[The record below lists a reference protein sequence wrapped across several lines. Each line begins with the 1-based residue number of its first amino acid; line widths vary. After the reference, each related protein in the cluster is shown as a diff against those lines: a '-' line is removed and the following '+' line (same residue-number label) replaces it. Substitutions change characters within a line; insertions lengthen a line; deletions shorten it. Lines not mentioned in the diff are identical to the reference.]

1 MTIEGAAPSF
11 RGTRLRSP
19 PDYSVLCTTPLQHMN
34 SYGPGVICVHPSV
47 YLASGGQPAVWVRR
61 PGDIHIRHLQLVGYG
76 SYHISIATVTV
87 EREMYANSCRT
98 LFAST
103 FLLANSGGRKTENDG
118 VLTCGTLSAT
128 FLLGTPA

>member
-47 YLASGGQPAVWVRR
+47 YLASGGQPAVWVQWPR
-61 PGDIHIRHLQLVGYG
+61 DIHIQYLQLVGYR
-76 SYHISIATVTV
+76 SYHISTTAVMV
-87 EREMYANSCRT
+87 EREM
-98 LFAST
+98 FALT
-103 FLLANSGGRKTENDG
+103 FLLANSGGRKTENNG
-118 VLTCGTLSAT
+118 VFNCGTLSAM